1 MNFTTIV
8 SALATLSWLG
18 VLGAIAYVVS
28 RTARG
33 QKTKGGVT
41 MIIVVIVVAV
51 ALNTA
56 AAGLVFVPP
65 DQLGVVI
72 SALPG
77 QEGVRNDALKP
88 GLQWVV
94 PFFENV
100 IFYSISTQTY
110 TMSISSSEGQI
121 TGDDSVESR
130 TSDGQIVFVD
140 ASVIFKINPANVVR
154 DIHIQWQAGQYVD
167 LLVRPQVRGIIRD
180 AVARFG
186 VEQVYS
192 ESRPELTQMIHDEL
206 TNIFDQNGLILVDF
220 VLRNIGFSPEYS
232 ASIERKQ
239 IQDQEREQAAILTGQ
254 RQEEANQAVAIAEG
268 QANSSIA
275 LAEGQAEALVIEVT
289 AEAEALVI
297 AATAEAEARLI
308 RADAEAEAL
317 ELLGAAIAEN
327 PNVLLLEYINK
338 LADNIN
344 VMLLPSDNPFL
355 LPLPE
360 LQDASGFNAPGN

>member
-1 MNFTTIV
+1 MNLTTIV

-33 QKTKGGVT
+33 QRAVGGIT
-41 MIIVVIVVAV
+41 MIIVVVVVAV
-51 ALNTA
+51 ALNAT

-65 DQLGVVI
+65 DQMGVVI

-77 QEGVRNDALKP
+77 QEGVRQEPISP

-110 TMSISSSEGQI
+110 TMSIAPSEGQI

-130 TSDGQIVFVD
+130 TSDGQIVYVD
-140 ASVIFKINPANVVR
+140 ASVIFKINPARVVQ
-154 DIHIQWQAGQYVD
+154 DIHIQWQAGLYVD

-180 AVARFG
+180 AVSRFG

-192 ESRPELTQMIHDEL
+192 ESRPELTLQIHEEL
-206 TNIFDQNGLILVDF
+206 AVIFEENGLILVDF

-239 IQDQEREQAAILTGQ
+239 IQSQEREQAAILTSQ
-254 RQEEANQAVAIAEG
+254 RTEEANQAVAIAQG
-268 QANSSIA
+268 QANS
-275 LAEGQAEALVIEVT
+275 EVARAT
-289 AEAEALVI
+289 GAAEALVI
-297 AATAEAEARLI
+297 AAQAEANARLIIAEAEAQALI
-308 RADAEAEAL
+308 
-317 ELLGAAIAEN
+317 LLGAAIAEN
-327 PNVLLLEYINK
+327 PDVLLLEYINK
-338 LADNIN
+338 LTENIT

-355 LPLPE
+355 FPLPGM
-360 LQDASGFNAPGN
+360 QPAPEITIPVETP

>member
-1 MNFTTIV
+1 
-8 SALATLSWLG
+8 
-18 VLGAIAYVVS
+18 
-28 RTARG
+28 
-33 QKTKGGVT
+33 

-51 ALNTA
+51 ALNAA
-56 AAGLVFVPP
+56 AAGMIFVPP
-65 DQLGVVI
+65 DQIGVVI

-77 QEGVRNDALKP
+77 EEGVRDEPLSP
-88 GLQWVV
+88 GLTWVV

-100 IFYSISTQTY
+100 VFYTISTQTY
-110 TMSISSSEGQI
+110 TMSIAPAEGQI

-140 ASVIFKINPANVVR
+140 ASVIFKINPARVVN
-154 DIHIQWQAGQYVD
+154 DIHIQWQGGQYVD

-180 AVARFG
+180 AVSRFG
-186 VEQVYS
+186 VAQVYS
-192 ESRPELTQMIHDEL
+192 ESRPELTQQIHDEL
-206 TNIFDQNGLILVDF
+206 TDIFDENGLILVDF

-239 IQDQEREQAAILTGQ
+239 IQEQEKEQAAILTIQ

-268 QANSSIA
+268 QANSDVA
-275 LAEGQAEALVIEVT
+275 LATGR
-289 AEAEALVI
+289 AEALVI
-297 AATAEAEARLI
+297 AARAEADARLI
-308 RADAEAEAL
+308 RAAAEATAL

-327 PNVLLLEYINK
+327 PDVLLLEYISK

-360 LQDASGFNAPGN
+360 LNQVQD